1 MKKEKISD
9 AVIRRLPR
17 YYRYLDELHAK
28 GIVRISSGSLGKR
41 MGITASQIRQDLSCF
56 GEFGQ
61 QGYGYKVTALRAEI
75 ASILGMDR
83 GYSAILIGVG
93 NLGQALLCNFSF
105 KTWGF
110 DLKAAFDVKPQL
122 IGTDYEGVKIHDM
135 ATLPQF
141 LSENKV
147 DAAVL
152 CVPKDHAV
160 QTTELLTSHG
170 VNAIWNFTNVELTA
184 PESSTIVENIHFSDS
199 LLSLSYYISED
210 NDEKAARAARMNK

>member
-1 MKKEKISD
+1 
-9 AVIRRLPR
+9 
-17 YYRYLDELHAK
+17 
-28 GIVRISSGSLGKR
+28 
-41 MGITASQIRQDLSCF
+41 
-56 GEFGQ
+56 
-61 QGYGYKVTALRAEI
+61 
-75 ASILGMDR
+75 MDR

-135 ATLPQF
+135 ATLPQY

-152 CVPKDHAV
+152 CVPKAHAV
-160 QTTELLTSHG
+160 QTTELLTSHD